1 MAKLRRVQR
10 LWRSGTTSITYWNVV
25 HMPAETVAMPVTVR
39 KADTDLSESLR
50 RDADAGPIITPSYMV
65 LNRKD
70 LAWLLARID
79 AEIDEREFEIAWQRR
94 SEGEPEGASLDDMRE
109 KYGL

>member
-1 MAKLRRVQR
+1 LTVE
-10 LWRSGTTSITYWNVV
+10 S
-25 HMPAETVAMPVTVR
+25 VAMPVTIR

-50 RDADAGPIITPSYMV
+50 HEADAGPVITPSYMV

-70 LAWLLARID
+70 LAWLLERID
-79 AEIDEREFEIAWQRR
+79 AAIDEREFEIAWQRR

-109 KYGL
+109 MYGL